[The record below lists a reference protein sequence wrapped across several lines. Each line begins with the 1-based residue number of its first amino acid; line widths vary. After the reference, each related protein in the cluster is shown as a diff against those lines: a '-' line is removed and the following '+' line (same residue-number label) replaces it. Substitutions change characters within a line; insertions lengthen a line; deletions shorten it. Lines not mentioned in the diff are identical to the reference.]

1 MAAARLFLLV
11 LPATAL
17 AAVLAAAVN
26 DALAHS
32 DSCPNGQHATRMGN
46 ACVETRYLGFADWC
60 EAKGGTLRQNG
71 QSCDGAGLGGP
82 SWCRP
87 FRFDR
92 IVAMPP
98 SPFPVCTPGSPF
110 MYSDG
115 SCMLPATDS
124 NSYNPATHACTV
136 ECQSGFTEDPQGM
149 CQADRDC
156 AAENR
161 AQTNAYTCG
170 ACLPAFTADP
180 QGACQAHRDCALDN
194 RVQTN
199 PYACGDCRSGFTADP
214 QGMCQAHRDCAAE
227 NRAQTNPYACG
238 ACRSGLTESSGACN
252 CPDGNAP
259 GPYRDCNTPRLTDQ
273 TACEETPTVNPIGG
287 TWEFGGCTF
296 PDAHFHGAAPACIPA
311 VFSCADHVYPVIR
324 EQACDAKGLLFKSLG
339 SNLGVENFCI
349 CPTTGEQSTD
359 SCPDLATSD
368 PVPISVFISTSANG
382 TVSAEWAGDSELQNE
397 ETVPLGTTVTFTAEP
412 ASGYGFSAWS
422 GACQG
427 EANPCVLGVTVQA
440 TVGADFVYTGEYT
453 GACAVSRF
461 AEGIRG
467 RVSLQI
473 AACDATGWGVVELNA
488 GFGIFV
494 CYCGIE
500 ARDESSD
507 QLSCSNAASSS
518 RLGPGA
524 NQGNT
529 NAAFHFGENLEHLPQ
544 KTEANKD
551 ACFVSHCTGG
561 KEPSGFN
568 MNGETECVAP
578 PTDSVSVF
586 ISASTNGTVSA
597 EWAGDSDLQSGE
609 TVPSGTTVTF
619 TASPDNGY
627 ELARWTGD
635 CLGDSVED
643 SQCALAVTMEVTV
656 GAEFELLFFEVSL
669 AASDN
674 GTVSAGWQGDANLQ
688 SGEEVSFGATVTFTA
703 TPADGYELT
712 LWTGACMG
720 EAVDSPCV
728 LEVMMNATVGAGFG
742 CLDFHESA
750 AAGNLAGLK
759 CNVDA
764 GADVNAPDESGKTP
778 LHLAAGEG
786 HLEAVQKLLTLGA
799 TLNASDDDGDT
810 PLTEAAEND
819 NVEIFNLLAMEGGT
833 HEGAECGPGEVP
845 NPNGKTPPCE
855 SCEADEIV
863 SNGVC
868 ESCGRNEVASGGAC
882 ECASGYEA
890 IGGTCIHPENRLPED
905 ETTCADA
912 FGGDWV
918 DLSAEH
924 GEGKGVCSGIDI
936 NDTFCL
942 AGTGSALPCLGL
954 FNHVRSCNLLGR
966 PALDPWHCAAACA
979 GGKAAGARCLE

>member
-1 MAAARLFLLV
+1 MSTGQV
-11 LPATAL
+11 QTNEYTCGECL
-17 AAVLAAAVN
+17 A
-26 DALAHS
+26 
-32 DSCPNGQHATRMGN
+32 
-46 ACVETRYLGFADWC
+46 
-60 EAKGGTLRQNG
+60 
-71 QSCDGAGLGGP
+71 
-82 SWCRP
+82 
-87 FRFDR
+87 
-92 IVAMPP
+92 
-98 SPFPVCTPGSPF
+98 
-110 MYSDG
+110 
-115 SCMLPATDS
+115 
-124 NSYNPATHACTV
+124 
-136 ECQSGFTEDPQGM
+136 GFTADPEGA
-149 CQADRDC
+149 CQANKDC
-156 AAENR
+156 KTTGQI
-161 AQTNAYTCG
+161 QTNAFTCG
-170 ACLPAFTADP
+170 ACLPDFP
-180 QGACQAHRDCALDN
+180 ENSEGG
-194 RVQTN
+194 
-199 PYACGDCRSGFTADP
+199 CG
-214 QGMCQAHRDCAAE
+214 
-227 NRAQTNPYACG
+227 
-238 ACRSGLTESSGACN
+238 
-252 CPDGNAP
+252 CPDGNAL
-259 GPYRDCNTPRLTDQ
+259 GTYGDCNTPRLDDE
-273 TACEETPTVNPIGG
+273 TACKEPDPLVNPIGG
-287 TWEFGGCTF
+287 TWDGAFCLYQDEHIHGDDQVACF
-296 PDAHFHGAAPACIPA
+296 PSHNVSPCVEHYALM
-311 VFSCADHVYPVIR
+311 R
-324 EQACDAKGLLFKSLG
+324 ELRCVARGLLYSQSPASTLQL
-339 SNLGVENFCI
+339 SNHCI
-349 CPTTGEQSTD
+349 CPSTGQPSTD
-359 SCPDLATSD
+359 SCPDLAP
-368 PVPISVFISTSANG
+368 PVT
-382 TVSAEWAGDSELQNE
+382 
-397 ETVPLGTTVTFTAEP
+397 
-412 ASGYGFSAWS
+412 
-422 GACQG
+422 
-427 EANPCVLGVTVQA
+427 
-440 TVGADFVYTGEYT
+440 
-453 GACAVSRF
+453 
-461 AEGIRG
+461 
-467 RVSLQI
+467 
-473 AACDATGWGVVELNA
+473 
-488 GFGIFV
+488 
-494 CYCGIE
+494 
-500 ARDESSD
+500 
-507 QLSCSNAASSS
+507 
-518 RLGPGA
+518 
-524 NQGNT
+524 
-529 NAAFHFGENLEHLPQ
+529 
-544 KTEANKD
+544 
-551 ACFVSHCTGG
+551 
-561 KEPSGFN
+561 
-568 MNGETECVAP
+568 
-578 PTDSVSVF
+578 VF
-586 ISASTNGTVSA
+586 ISASSSGTVSA
-597 EWAGDSDLQSGE
+597 GWDEDSDLQSGE
-609 TVPSGTTVTF
+609 TVPLWTMVTF

-635 CLGDSVED
+635 CLGDSVGD

-656 GAEFELLFFEVSL
+656 GAEFELLFFEISL

-720 EAVDSPCV
+720 DSVEDSECV
-728 LEVMMNATVGAGFG
+728 LGVTMDATIGAGFG

-786 HLEAVQKLLTLGA
+786 HLEVVRELLTLGA

-810 PLTEAAEND
+810 PLTKAAEND

-942 AGTGSALPCLGL
+942 AGTVSALPCLGL

>member
-1 MAAARLFLLV
+1 MTAPAQILANALQAAVDAVCNFARFVVNESRTRLTPPPPPPPLGICGSISAAVRFFLL
-11 LPATAL
+11 AL
-17 AAVLAAAVN
+17 LLTLAGVFAAP
-26 DALAHS
+26 ALAHS
-32 DSCPNGQHATRMGN
+32 DSCPSGQSATRLGN
-46 ACVETRYLGFADWC
+46 VCVETKFLGFGDWC
-60 EAKGGTLRQNG
+60 EQKIMDSGYTGVFIGANPGTLYGASLNG
-71 QSCDGAGLGGP
+71 PNWCIASNDGAKLP
-82 SWCRP
+82 ASWCNP
-87 FRFDR
+87 FRHAF
-92 IVAMPP
+92 VA
-98 SPFPVCTPGSPF
+98 SFHGGGSLGTACDWGGK
-110 MYSDG
+110 YSDG
-115 SCMLPATDS
+115 TCGPAT
-124 NSYNPATHACTV
+124 NPHSYNPNTHSCT
-136 ECQSGFTEDPQGM
+136 CPSGFTADPEKV
-149 CQADRDC
+149 C
-156 AAENR
+156 
-161 AQTNAYTCG
+161 QTNKDCSSDEGRVQVNPYTCG
-170 ACLPAFTADP
+170 ACLDGFTPDP
-180 QGACQAHRDCALDN
+180 QNVCQANKDCRAEGLSQANEYTCGICLFNFTEDPEGMCQAN
-194 RVQTN
+194 QDCKVKGQVQTN
-199 PYACGDCRSGFTADP
+199 PYTCGACLSGFTE
-214 QGMCQAHRDCAAE
+214 G
-227 NRAQTNPYACG
+227 
-238 ACRSGLTESSGACN
+238 SGGACN
-252 CPDGNAP
+252 CPDGNVP
-259 GPYRDCNTPRLTDQ
+259 GKYGDCNTPRHTDE
-273 TACEETPTVNPIGG
+273 TACTTEDENVNPIGG
-287 TWEFGGCTF
+287 SWSDSDDLCRYPSE
-296 PDAHFHGAAPACIPA
+296 HFKDNDGAACFESSHTATCLENYLLMRQLRCVA
-311 VFSCADHVYPVIR
+311 R
-324 EQACDAKGLLFKSLG
+324 GLLYVRDPLSSIRL
-339 SNLGVENFCI
+339 SNHCI
-349 CPTTGEQSTD
+349 CPSTGERSTS
-359 SCPDLATSD
+359 SCPDLA
-368 PVPISVFISTSANG
+368 A
-382 TVSAEWAGDSELQNE
+382 
-397 ETVPLGTTVTFTAEP
+397 
-412 ASGYGFSAWS
+412 
-422 GACQG
+422 
-427 EANPCVLGVTVQA
+427 
-440 TVGADFVYTGEYT
+440 
-453 GACAVSRF
+453 
-461 AEGIRG
+461 
-467 RVSLQI
+467 
-473 AACDATGWGVVELNA
+473 
-488 GFGIFV
+488 
-494 CYCGIE
+494 
-500 ARDESSD
+500 
-507 QLSCSNAASSS
+507 
-518 RLGPGA
+518 
-524 NQGNT
+524 
-529 NAAFHFGENLEHLPQ
+529 
-544 KTEANKD
+544 
-551 ACFVSHCTGG
+551 
-561 KEPSGFN
+561 
-568 MNGETECVAP
+568 
-578 PTDSVSVF
+578 SVSVF

-597 EWAGDSDLQSGE
+597 EWAEDSDLQNEE

-635 CLGDSVED
+635 CLGDSVGD

-703 TPADGYELT
+703 SPADGYELT
-712 LWTGACMG
+712 LWTGACAG

-750 AAGNLAGLK
+750 ATGNLVGLK

-786 HLEAVQKLLTLGA
+786 HLEVVRELLTLGA

-942 AGTGSALPCLGL
+942 AGTVSALPCLGL
-954 FNHVRSCNLLGR
+954 FNHVRSCNLVGR
-966 PALDPWHCAAACA
+966 PALDPWHCGKACA
-979 GGKAAGARCLE
+979 GGKASGARCLELE